1 MKVDKLDLRKLNFI
15 KASEFPYTI
24 PSGSEYDSG
33 DYLTVLEKVFKET
46 NYKDLIN
53 KRDKLRK
60 KGIMAVVGICSCLE
74 PSGGNSCFE
83 PLLNVKYKR
92 T

>member
-60 KGIMAVVGICSCLE
+60 KGIMAIYLHFNG
-74 PSGGNSCFE
+74 
-83 PLLNVKYKR
+83 
-92 T
+92 